1 MASDRVSYRSAV
13 GAVRSDLT
21 LRAQRTARVAGCA
34 LLTPGERANEGMLSA
49 EERSEYEA
57 LINADDF
64 IAILRL
70 KAQRHLDR
78 TAQ

>member
-1 MASDRVSYRSAV
+1 
-13 GAVRSDLT
+13 
-21 LRAQRTARVAGCA
+21 VAGCA